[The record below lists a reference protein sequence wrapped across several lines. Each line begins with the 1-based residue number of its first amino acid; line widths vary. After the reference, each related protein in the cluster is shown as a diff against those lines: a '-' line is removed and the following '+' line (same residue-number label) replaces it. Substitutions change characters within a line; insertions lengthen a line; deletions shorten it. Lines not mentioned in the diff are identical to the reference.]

1 MCLRLFS
8 SELGGGPLLSKES
21 CTAIFAALV
30 LTSSY
35 KKTVEHHQ
43 RAAEAAAA
51 EQGSVGPSKASTF
64 EQKLANLDK
73 AR

>member
-1 MCLRLFS
+1 MSDRRSMILMYACA
-8 SELGGGPLLSKES
+8 LGTVG
-21 CTAIFAALV
+21 ALV

-43 RAAEAAAA
+43 REAEAAAA

-73 AR
+73 VR